1 MSVSFIFYETFAK
14 QLKLLDKEL
23 RYIFYEAIIEY
34 GLYGIE
40 PDFKGLEAC
49 AWLPIQEAIDNAKA
63 RRIKNTEEGKR
74 GGRPEIPQE
83 IQQAICED
91 LQAGMT
97 QKEIAAKYD
106 IAQSS
111 ISHIKKEV
119 LDKEYQKPNLNI
131 ENPIEYQKPPAN
143 IENLNVDVDVNGNGD
158 EVISPPKNLDGVIPS
173 TPVQKTQT
181 IPEQA
186 ERLANLLYD
195 LHRQVDTRFT
205 TSKKHI
211 EQWAKDIEKLNRI
224 DGRSYE
230 DIEKAIRWIKTDGNF
245 WCPNIISGSKLRE
258 KYPQVFLQMQQHSRS
273 SPANSA
279 PNYKQQNFNETALP
293 EIFKQSRLADAD
305 NTEIDLEGVAF

>member
-23 RYIFYEAIIEY
+23 RYQFYEAIVEY
-34 GLYGIE
+34 GLYGIA
-40 PDFKGLEAC
+40 PSFKGLEAC

-106 IAQSS
+106 ISQSS

-119 LDKEYQKPNLNI
+119 FDKEYQKPNLNI

-143 IENLNVDVDVNGNGD
+143 IENLNVDVNDNGDGNEIVSPPEEPDGDVNPAP
-158 EVISPPKNLDGVIPS
+158 IK
-173 TPVQKTQT
+173 KTQT

-186 ERLANLLYD
+186 KRLAHLLYD

-205 TSKKHI
+205 TSQKHI

-224 DGRSYE
+224 DKRSYE
-230 DIEKAIRWIKTDGNF
+230 DIEKVIRWIKTDGNF

-258 KYPQVFLQMQQHSRS
+258 KYPQVFLQMQQRYIRS
-273 SPANSA
+273 PPESKN
-279 PNYKQQNFNETALP
+279 KQFDCNETGTQEEMP
-293 EIFKQSRLADAD
+293 F
-305 NTEIDLEGVAF
+305 

>member
-1 MSVSFIFYETFAK
+1 MSMSFIFYETFAK

-23 RYIFYEAIIEY
+23 RYKFYEAIIEY
-34 GLYGIE
+34 GLYDTA
-40 PDFKGLEAC
+40 PDFTGLEAC

-83 IQQAICED
+83 IQQAVCED

-111 ISHIKKEV
+111 ISYIKKEFF
-119 LDKEYQKPNLNI
+119 DKKYQKPN
-131 ENPIEYQKPPAN
+131 AN
-143 IENLNVDVDVNGNGD
+143 IKNLDVDVNVDVDVDVD
-158 EVISPPKNLDGVIPS
+158 EIVSPPEEPDGDVKPS
-173 TPVQKTQT
+173 AVKKTQT

-186 ERLANLLYD
+186 ERLAHLLYD
-195 LHRQVDTRFT
+195 LHRQVDTHFT
-205 TSKKHI
+205 TSQKHI

-224 DGRSYE
+224 DKRSYE
-230 DIEKAIRWIKTDGNF
+230 DIEKVIRWVKAAGNF

-258 KYPQVFLQMQQHSRS
+258 KYPRVFLQMQQQYAQ
-273 SPANSA
+273 SP
-279 PNYKQQNFNETALP
+279 P
-293 EIFKQSRLADAD
+293 EGKNKRFDYNVTGAQE
-305 NTEIDLEGVAF
+305 EIPF

>member
-1 MSVSFIFYETFAK
+1 MSMSFIFYETFAK

-23 RYIFYEAIIEY
+23 RYKFYEAIIEY
-34 GLYGIE
+34 GLYDTA
-40 PDFKGLEAC
+40 PDFTGLEAC

-83 IQQAICED
+83 IQQAVCED

-111 ISHIKKEV
+111 ISYIKKEFF
-119 LDKEYQKPNLNI
+119 DKEYQKPSVNI
-131 ENPIEYQKPPAN
+131 ENPTRISKTLREYQKPNAN
-143 IENLNVDVDVNGNGD
+143 IKNLDVDVNVDVDVDVDGN
-158 EVISPPKNLDGVIPS
+158 EIVSPPEEPDGDVKPS
-173 TPVQKTQT
+173 AVKKTQT

-186 ERLANLLYD
+186 ERLAHLLYD
-195 LHRQVDTRFT
+195 LHRQVDTHFT
-205 TSKKHI
+205 TSQKHI

-224 DGRSYE
+224 DKRSYE
-230 DIEKAIRWIKTDGNF
+230 DIEKVIRWVKTAGNF

-258 KYPQVFLQMQQHSRS
+258 KYPRVFLQMQQQYAQ
-273 SPANSA
+273 SP
-279 PNYKQQNFNETALP
+279 P
-293 EIFKQSRLADAD
+293 EGKNKRFDYNVTGAQE
-305 NTEIDLEGVAF
+305 EIPF

>member
-1 MSVSFIFYETFAK
+1 MAMSFIFYETFAK

-23 RYIFYEAIIEY
+23 RYRFYEAIIEY
-34 GLYGIE
+34 GLYGTE
-40 PDFKGLEAC
+40 PNFTGLEAC

-63 RRIKNTEEGKR
+63 RRIKNTEDGKR

-106 IAQSS
+106 ISQSS

-119 LDKEYQKPNLNI
+119 FDKEYQKLNPNI
-131 ENPIEYQKPPAN
+131 ENPFEYQKPNAN
-143 IENLNVDVDVNGNGD
+143 IKNLDVDVDVNDNDNVDGN
-158 EVISPPKNLDGVIPS
+158 EIVSPPEEPDGDVKPS
-173 TPVQKTQT
+173 AVKKTQT

-186 ERLANLLYD
+186 KRLAHLLYD
-195 LHRQVDTRFT
+195 LHRQSDPHFT
-205 TSKKHI
+205 TSQKHI

-224 DGRSYE
+224 DKRSYE
-230 DIEKAIRWIKTDGNF
+230 DIEKVIRWAKTADNF

-258 KYPQVFLQMQQHSRS
+258 KYPRVFLQMQQQYARS
-273 SPANSA
+273 P
-279 PNYKQQNFNETALP
+279 P
-293 EIFKQSRLADAD
+293 EGKNKRFDCNVTGTQ
-305 NTEIDLEGVAF
+305 EEMPF